1 MLEHIPEDQAEL
13 YSLGEL
19 SGEALNSCEDHLL
32 VCKECRAI
40 VARTDS
46 FVLAMRTAAGQL
58 RTRDAGRPARRW
70 VFTILVPAFA
80 ALLLTVLW
88 MTARNRGAAISV
100 PLALQLH
107 ADRGPANAHAISG
120 ARLSLQPDLKGLPFG
135 PYEMELVN
143 AAGQPQW
150 RRAVD
155 FRSISKV
162 EAPPLKSGAYFI
174 RIYSPQGELKREY
187 VLIVDPS

>member
-1 MLEHIPEDQAEL
+1 MLEHIPEEQAEL

-32 VCKECRAI
+32 ACKECRAV
-40 VARTDS
+40 VAGTDS
-46 FVLAMRTAAGQL
+46 FVQAMRTAAAQL
-58 RTRDAGRPARRW
+58 RARDAGRPARRW

-88 MTARNRGAAISV
+88 ITARNRGVAFSV
-100 PLALQLH
+100 PLAVQLR

-120 ARLSLQPDLKGLPFG
+120 ARLSLHPDLKGLPLG
-135 PYEMELVN
+135 PCEMELVD
-143 AAGQPQW
+143 AAGQTQW

-155 FRSISKV
+155 FRSTSKV
-162 EAPPLKSGAYFI
+162 EASPLKSGAYFI